1 MSDNYIVKVIQTLS
15 QNPTGAELD
24 FLVEAFSNIGYLLSE
39 AEGLAEESENVR
51 KHNEATNYL
60 TTKQSGDK
68 MTDKQA
74 ESQALVM
81 SQQDRK
87 REVEARV
94 KMRKLK
100 NLRDS
105 IEQTIN
111 AIKFLGRAAG

>member
-1 MSDNYIVKVIQTLS
+1 LTDQYVASVIRTLS

-24 FLVEAFSNIGYLLSE
+24 FLVEAFSNIGYLVSE
-39 AEGLAEESENVR
+39 AEGLAEEAENVR

-60 TTKQSGDK
+60 TVKQSGDK
-68 MTDKQA
+68 VTDRQA
-74 ESQALVM
+74 EAQALVM
-81 SQQDRK
+81 GVNDRK

-94 KMRKLK
+94 KARKLK

-105 IEQTIN
+105 IEQAIN

>member
-1 MSDNYIVKVIQTLS
+1 MSDQYVARVIAVLS
-15 QNPTGAELD
+15 QNPTAAELD

-39 AEGLAEESENVR
+39 AEGLADEAENVR
-51 KHNEATNYL
+51 KHNEASNYL
-60 TTKQSGDK
+60 TVKQSGDK

-74 ESQALVM
+74 EAQATIMGVN
-81 SQQDRK
+81 DRK

-94 KMRKLK
+94 KARKLK